1 MNKNSLPTILVILG
15 ATGDL
20 MTKKIV
26 PALFH
31 LHLENNLPALFQIVG
46 YSHRALNND
55 SFREHLKAII
65 EKDPRYNITDPAEV
79 GKFLH
84 RFVFQQGDFEKQSD
98 YVALA
103 KRLGATDVEWKACS
117 NKLFYLAVPPDFL
130 KTIVNHLASSE
141 LTKPCSPEEGWTR
154 VLVEKPF
161 GRDLATAEKLD
172 ELLGKLFK
180 EEQIYRIDHY
190 LAKEMLQ
197 NILTFRFSNN
207 LFEKIWNNQ
216 FIEQIEI
223 KLWETL
229 GVELRGPFYDGVGAL
244 RDMGQNHIMQM
255 LALVTME
262 RPNAFTA
269 AAIRD
274 QRVAILKTLPE
285 LTKKEVA
292 ENTLRAQYESYQT
305 IKGVSPTSTTETYF
319 KVKTEL
325 TSPRWKGVPIIMES
339 GKRMGE
345 KKKEIIITFKH
356 AAPCLCPPGDKHN
369 KNQIIFGLDPVEG
382 ITIKFWSKVPGL
394 DFKINERTIDFMLR
408 TEASTSQY
416 VEEYKKL
423 LLDSI
428 TGDQTLFNDTRE
440 VREMWR
446 FIDSISD
453 VWTKQIPKLQSYAP
467 DTNTIA
473 TTHTFGSLENTSK
486 APLKKM
492 GLIGLGK
499 MGGNLA
505 RRLHSQGW
513 DITAFNRTAEV
524 TREIETEGINGAYSL
539 PDLVKSLP
547 TPRIIW
553 LMVPA
558 GKPVDD
564 MLFGKTG
571 LVPLLKKGD
580 IVIDGGNSFY
590 GDAAKRA
597 AKLKKFGIHFLD
609 CGTSGGPGGALAG
622 PCLMIGGERKI
633 FEKIEYLFR
642 DLAAPDAYQF
652 FDGFGAGH
660 FVKMVHNGIEYGMMQ
675 ALAEGFAVMKKSK
688 FKLDLEKVTDIYNH
702 GSVIES
708 RLVGWLASG
717 FKAYG
722 QDLKGISG
730 SVNYTG
736 EGEWTV
742 QAAKKLK
749 VPAPVIED
757 SFKFRVASQ
766 KKPSYTG
773 QLLSTLRN
781 QFGGHNAVHT
791 KAAKPLVKKKK

>member
-1 MNKNSLPTILVILG
+1 MNKNSLPTILIILG

-31 LHLENNLPALFQIVG
+31 LHLEKNLPKLFQVVG
-46 YSHRALNND
+46 YSHRGLTTET
-55 SFREHLKAII
+55 FRTHLRGIL
-65 EKDPRYNITDPAEV
+65 EKDQQYQNASSTDV
-79 GKFLH
+79 QQFLQ
-84 RFVFQQGDFEKQSD
+84 RFVFQQGDFDKKED
-98 YVALA
+98 YLALA
-103 KRLGATDVEWKACS
+103 KLLGATDNDWKACS
-117 NKLFYLAVPPDFL
+117 NKLFYLAVPPSFL
-130 KTIVNHLASSE
+130 KTIVGHLAASE

-197 NILTFRFSNN
+197 NILTFRFSNT

-216 FIEQIEI
+216 FVEKIEI

-229 GVELRGPFYDGVGAL
+229 GVEQRGPFYDGVGAL

-255 LALVTME
+255 LALITMDK
-262 RPNAFTA
+262 PKAFTA
-269 AAIRD
+269 EAIR
-274 QRVAILKTLPE
+274 QERVAILKTLPR
-285 LTKKEVA
+285 LTKQQVKQ
-292 ENTLRAQYESYQT
+292 NTCRAQYGGYGQ
-305 IKGVSPTSTTETYF
+305 IAGVAPGSETETYF

-325 TSPRWKGVPIIMES
+325 TSPRWSGVPIMIES

-356 AAPCLCPPGDKHN
+356 AAECLCPPGQEHN

-394 DFKINERTIDFMLR
+394 DFRIEERTIDFMLR
-408 TEASTSQY
+408 REAVTSQY

-428 TGDQTLFNDTRE
+428 EGDLTLFNGTHE

-446 FIDSISD
+446 FIDSIID
-453 VWTKQIPKLQSYAP
+453 EWQRGATPILSYTP
-467 DTNTIA
+467 DTNDISRECETKINPP
-473 TTHTFGSLENTSK
+473 TV
-486 APLKKM
+486 APRREL
-492 GLIGLGK
+492 GLVGLGK
-499 MGGNLA
+499 MGANLA
-505 RRLHSQGW
+505 RRLTSQGYAV
-513 DITAFNRTAEV
+513 TAFNRTAAV
-524 TREIETEGINGAYSL
+524 TKEIEAEGIIGAYSL
-539 PDLVKSLP
+539 PELIKNIPS
-547 TPRIIW
+547 PRIIW

-558 GKPVDD
+558 GKPVDE
-564 MLFGKTG
+564 MLFGKEG

-580 IVIDGGNSFY
+580 IIIDGGNSFY

-622 PCLMIGGERKI
+622 PCLMIGGERKV

-642 DLAAPDAYQF
+642 DLAAPSAYQF

-688 FKLDLEKVTDIYNH
+688 FKLDLTKVTDIYNH

-722 QDLKGISG
+722 ENLKGISG

-749 VPAPVIED
+749 IPVPVIED

-781 QFGGHNAVHT
+781 QFGGHDAVHT
-791 KAAKPLVKKKK
+791 KAIKPAPKKKK